1 MVYPEI
7 VKTMVLYAAPQWRG
21 LAMSSNEE
29 GFRAFHAEF
38 RRRLPIESPL
48 RTTAKP
54 WFIHQLRMIAYTIQ
68 DAVDQDSDLDQQG
81 ASPR

>member
-21 LAMSSNEE
+21 LATSSDEE

-38 RRRLPIESPL
+38 TRRLPIDTPL

-54 WFIHQLRMIAYTIQ
+54 WFLHQLRVIAHAIE
-68 DAVDQDSDLDQQG
+68 DAPQRT
-81 ASPR
+81 APRRPSLLK